1 LFCHAEKTEN
11 ITNLD
16 INGLKV
22 MKFLSQEQK
31 EVIAKSHGITVES
44 INKRIELWSL
54 INDPDISKPDLV
66 EAQKAWIK
74 IQQGT
79 WPNVNV

>member
-1 LFCHAEKTEN
+1 
-11 ITNLD
+11 
-16 INGLKV
+16 

-31 EVIAKSHGITVES
+31 ETIAKTHGITVEQ

-66 EAQKAWIK
+66 EAQKAWIN
-74 IQQGT
+74 IQKGF
-79 WPNVNV
+79 WPNVNA

>member
-1 LFCHAEKTEN
+1 
-11 ITNLD
+11 
-16 INGLKV
+16 

-31 EVIAKSHGITVES
+31 ETISKSYGISVES

-54 INDPDISKPDLV
+54 INDPDISKPDLIA
-66 EAQKAWIK
+66 AQNEWIR

-79 WPNVNV
+79 WPNVNA

>member
-1 LFCHAEKTEN
+1 
-11 ITNLD
+11 
-16 INGLKV
+16 

-31 EVIAKSHGITVES
+31 ETIAKAHGLTVES
-44 INKRIELWSL
+44 INKRIELWSI
-54 INDPDISKPDLV
+54 INDPDVSQPDLV

-79 WPNVNV
+79 WPDVNA

>member
-1 LFCHAEKTEN
+1 MTTLD
-11 ITNLD
+11 TN
-16 INGLKV
+16 GKKV

-31 EVIAKSHGITVES
+31 EIISKSYGISVES

-54 INDPDISKPDLV
+54 INDPDISKPDLIA
-66 EAQKAWIK
+66 AQKEWIR

-79 WPNVNV
+79 WPNVNA

>member
-1 LFCHAEKTEN
+1 
-11 ITNLD
+11 
-16 INGLKV
+16 

-31 EVIAKSHGITVES
+31 EVIAKAHGLTVEQ

-66 EAQKAWIK
+66 DAQKEWIK
-74 IQQGT
+74 IQKGY
-79 WPNVNV
+79 WPNVNA

>member
-1 LFCHAEKTEN
+1 
-11 ITNLD
+11 
-16 INGLKV
+16 

-31 EVIAKSHGITVES
+31 ETISKSYGISVES

-54 INDPDISKPDLV
+54 INDPDISKPDLIA
-66 EAQKAWIK
+66 AQKEWIR

>member
-1 LFCHAEKTEN
+1 
-11 ITNLD
+11 
-16 INGLKV
+16 

-31 EVIAKSHGITVES
+31 EIIAKAHGLTVES

-54 INDPDISKPDLV
+54 INDPDISEPDLIA
-66 EAQKAWIK
+66 AQKAWIK

-79 WPNVNV
+79 WPNVND

>member
-1 LFCHAEKTEN
+1 
-11 ITNLD
+11 
-16 INGLKV
+16 
-22 MKFLSQEQK
+22 MKFLSQAQK
-31 EVIAKSHGITVES
+31 EVIAKAHVLTVDQ
-44 INKRIELWSL
+44 INQRIVLWSL

-79 WPNVNV
+79 WPNVNA

>member
-1 LFCHAEKTEN
+1 
-11 ITNLD
+11 
-16 INGLKV
+16 

-44 INKRIELWSL
+44 INNRIEIWSVL
-54 INDPDISKPDLV
+54 NDPDTSKPDLIA
-66 EAQKAWIK
+66 AQKAWIN

-79 WPNVNV
+79 WPNVNA